1 MKKIAELLIKL
12 LSAISHAVECAV
24 NLYHAVRAGLSALAS
39 AFKEQMNR
47 FKNKCSAGLPRFE
60 AALCLFGINAM

>member
-12 LSAISHAVECAV
+12 LSALSLAVECAA

-39 AFKEQMNR
+39 AVKEQMKQ
-47 FKNKCSAGLPRFE
+47 FKNK
-60 AALCLFGINAM
+60 